1 MLNMHNPKW
10 YESMWQVKGI
20 ESQLNVTIF
29 LSDSFRCFC
38 PCHLTHSNISV
49 WFSSERFAV
58 VGIRSFV
65 LSLMSVINIPAGCIL
80 YTQQILKE

>member
-1 MLNMHNPKW
+1 MLNMHNLKW
-10 YESMWQVKGI
+10 YKSVWQVKGI
-20 ESQLNVTIF
+20 ENQLNFTILNPTF
-29 LSDSFRCFC
+29 FCCFC
-38 PCHLTHSNISV
+38 PFYLTHFNISI

-58 VGIRSFV
+58 VGVPSFV